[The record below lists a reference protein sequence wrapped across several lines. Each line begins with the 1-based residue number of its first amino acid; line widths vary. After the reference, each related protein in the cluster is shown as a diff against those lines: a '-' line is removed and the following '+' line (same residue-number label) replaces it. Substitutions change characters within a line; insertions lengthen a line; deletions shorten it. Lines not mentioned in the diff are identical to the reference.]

1 MPLGGALDK
10 SKLAI
15 RFQASR
21 LAVPLAADKAGCEDK
36 NGGFTRTC
44 ELISKPIT
52 FAFMHDAL
60 ISQLFVATLAGVNP
74 SYLLH
79 D

>member
-1 MPLGGALDK
+1 MPLSGALDK

-21 LAVPLAADKAGCEDK
+21 PAVPLAADKADK
-36 NGGFTRTC
+36 NGGLTRTC
-44 ELISKPIT
+44 ELISKLIT

-60 ISQLFVATLAGVNP
+60 ISQIIVATLAGVNP
-74 SYLLH
+74 SCLLH
-79 D
+79 N